1 MPGSVNQILKEFR
14 NLTKEP
20 LVLWLILICFGLL
33 FLFVIY
39 PLFSVL
45 KTSVLDDE
53 GNFIGLANYIRF
65 FSNPYFRGVF
75 YNTMFICV
83 GATAGAL
90 ILGTIFAYGMTRTNM
105 PLKPL
110 FMITAILPM
119 ITPPFINAFAF
130 ILLFGRVGIINNFLS
145 HFFGFKYIIY
155 GWHGVVI
162 SQTLTT
168 FPLAYL
174 ITAAAF
180 SGLDRSMEDSAQDL
194 GARELRVFFTIT
206 LPLITP
212 ALFTAS
218 LLVFMTNLSAFGA
231 PALLGGGLS
240 VLAVESV
247 MQTLGVMD
255 WGMGTTISII
265 LLIPSFILFYFQSLY
280 RSKRSYVTITGAPA
294 FAEARPTPGK
304 IKWAIFCVCCL
315 ISLIVIVLYSVI
327 VLGGFAKVWGIDSS
341 LTLNHYRLV
350 FANTLRSIFN
360 SLWMSSVGALMAT
373 FLGMIMAYL
382 VVRKSFLGQKL
393 MDFLGTLPYAVP
405 GTMMGLGFV
414 LAFNHPPLLLT
425 GTAAILIIDY
435 TFRRMPFGFRTG
447 ISNLKQIDISLEEA
461 SANLGARWSYTF
473 RKVVLPLMKPAFI
486 AGITYAFIRAITELT
501 STIFL
506 VTPRWRV
513 ISVDIYNSVEAG
525 SLGPAAAMSTILVL
539 VVLLWLGLI
548 YRYTGV
554 TITMFKM

>member
-1 MPGSVNQILKEFR
+1 MNAMVTQIISEFKQ
-14 NLTKEP
+14 LSKEP
-20 LVLWLILICFGLL
+20 VVLGLVLLCFGLL
-33 FLFVIY
+33 LLFVIY

-45 KTSVLDDE
+45 KTSVLDDD
-53 GNFIGLANYIRF
+53 GAFIGLDNYIRF
-65 FSNPYFRGVF
+65 FGNPYFRDVL
-75 YNTMFICV
+75 YNTLFIC
-83 GATAGAL
+83 GLATVGAL

-105 PLKPL
+105 PAKPL
-110 FMITAILPM
+110 FMIMGLLPM
-119 ITPPFINAFAF
+119 ITPPFINAFAL
-130 ILLFGRVGIINNFLS
+130 ILLFGRVGMINNFLS
-145 HFFGFKYIIY
+145 QYFGFKYIIY
-155 GWHGVVI
+155 GWDGVVI
-162 SQTLTT
+162 SQILTT

-174 ITAAAF
+174 VTSAAF
-180 SGLDRSMEDSAQDL
+180 SGLDRSLEDSAQDL

-212 ALFTAS
+212 ALFTAA
-218 LLVFMTNLSAFGA
+218 LLVFMSNMSAFGA

-247 MQTLGVMD
+247 LQILGIMD
-255 WGMGTTISII
+255 WGMGTTICII
-265 LLIPSFILFYFQSLY
+265 LLIPSFLLYYIQSVY
-280 RSKRSYVTITGAPA
+280 RRKRSYVTITGAPA
-294 FAEARPTPGK
+294 FSEERPTPGK
-304 IKWAIFCVCCL
+304 IKWPIFGVCS
-315 ISLIVIVLYSVI
+315 IVSLVVIVLYAVI
-327 VLGGFAKVWGIDSS
+327 ILGGFAKVWGVDGS
-341 LTLNHYRLV
+341 LTLNHYLLV
-350 FANTLRSIFN
+350 FENTWRSIVN
-360 SLWMSSVGALMAT
+360 SLWMASIGAFLASL
-373 FLGMIMAYL
+373 LGMVIAYL
-382 VVRKSFLGQKL
+382 VVRRSFFGKKL

-414 LAFNHPPLLLT
+414 LAFNQPPLILT

-513 ISVDIYNSVEAG
+513 MSVDIYNLVESG
-525 SLGPAAAMSTILVL
+525 SLGPAAAMSTILVVM
-539 VVLLWLGLI
+539 VVIWLGLI

-554 TITMFKM
+554 TITMFRM